1 MSNERVRGIQVHR
14 PIIYG
19 SHARLLTEAERQLAP
34 AGHTHQW
41 TVFLNSAASPPL
53 KQGEPPDYEDIDYLP
68 GGADDLSYFIRK
80 VTFKLHETYAT
91 PNRVIE
97 KPPYRVSETGWGEF
111 TVQIR
116 IQFIPESSEKPLNL
130 QHSIKLH
137 HWGAPV
143 EPLPAISATLTPD
156 PAPTESNAE
165 IKLEPDTP
173 APLEESVTPAPTI
186 QQPTSEPATNEPES
200 KQGTPAPPG
209 GDTTEQI
216 KVDVATPT
224 LEVIEPSATPAPLS
238 FAAKLPIHAWQYDEI
253 VFSDPPR
260 QFLDILNAHPPTPL
274 PAKSRRPRDQRE
286 DYEARK
292 KNKSAVRGASV
303 TVSAR
308 ASRAGTVDTGAAGT
322 PAPAQIGIPGEPG
335 SADVPFEFT
344 QEMLKGEHN
353 AMLDARV
360 KIVEQMD
367 RWRERLIAL
376 EKELAKAKED
386 VKATA
391 AM

>member
-1 MSNERVRGIQVHR
+1 M
-14 PIIYG
+14 
-19 SHARLLTEAERQLAP
+19 
-34 AGHTHQW
+34 
-41 TVFLNSAASPPL
+41 
-53 KQGEPPDYEDIDYLP
+53 
-68 GGADDLSYFIRK
+68 
-80 VTFKLHETYAT
+80 
-91 PNRVIE
+91 
-97 KPPYRVSETGWGEF
+97 
-111 TVQIR
+111 
-116 IQFIPESSEKPLNL
+116 
-130 QHSIKLH
+130 
-137 HWGAPV
+137 
-143 EPLPAISATLTPD
+143 PAISAALTPT
-156 PAPTESNAE
+156 PAPTESNTE

-186 QQPTSEPATNEPES
+186 QQPTSEPATNEPGS
-200 KQGTPAPPG
+200 TQGTPAPPD

-238 FAAKLPIHAWQYDEI
+238 LAAKLPIHAWQYDEI

-274 PAKSRRPRDQRE
+274 PAKNRRPRDQRE

-292 KNKSAVRGASV
+292 KGKSAARGASV
-303 TVSAR
+303 TTSAR

-335 SADVPFEFT
+335 SADVPLEFT

-367 RWRERLIAL
+367 RWRYVFSFSVQRLL
-376 EKELAKAKED
+376 
-386 VKATA
+386 
-391 AM
+391 